1 MKKTDQFPFALYFSN
16 ISFQKLLVWGN
27 NTIKYVLTGK
37 YTYWQHDWKKITSCA
52 GHRNAGM
59 SRTFQRMNSSPYFLF
74 FSFGVILRF
83 EIKPAVQ
90 KWALLVTPA
99 WKSLSKLKFEPVASD
114 VTLVQSFS
122 PPNSPFFLN
131 KLCESFSPS
140 IWFDWVKKWARKP
153 FQMKWNPSLI

>member
-16 ISFQKLLVWGN
+16 ISFQKLLVCGN
-27 NTIKYVLTGK
+27 STIKYVLTGK

-59 SRTFQRMNSSPYFLF
+59 SRTFQRMKSSPFFLF
-74 FSFGVILRF
+74 FFLWGNFKIWNKTCCA
-83 EIKPAVQ
+83 EM
-90 KWALLVTPA
+90 
-99 WKSLSKLKFEPVASD
+99 SLTCNSSLEVAIQTKISPVASD